1 MIKGGVFITGTD
13 TEVGKTW
20 VSCAMLSALK
30 TAGYPAFGVKP
41 VAAGAQQIQG
51 EWRNE
56 DALALQQYSDP
67 GIAYELVNP
76 CLLHAAVAPHIAAEW
91 EHTPISLAG
100 LEGHCRS
107 LLSERDGFA
116 LVEGAGGWRVPLND
130 QELLSD
136 LAIALGL
143 PVVMVVP
150 IRLGCLNHA
159 LLTAEAIRRD
169 GLRLGGWVA
178 NLVRSDYRP
187 SDALLA
193 SLMQR
198 LEAPCLGTLF
208 CLESTVGVTPTEA
221 EAAILAAQLDVPRLL
236 RAFGPMKKQS

>member
-20 VSCAMLSALK
+20 VACAMLSALK
-30 TAGYPAFGVKP
+30 TAGYSAFGVKP
-41 VAAGAQQIQG
+41 VAAGAIDIQG

-56 DALALQQYSDP
+56 DALALQQYSYPAID
-67 GIAYELVNP
+67 YTLVNP
-76 CLLHAAVAPHIAAEW
+76 CLLHTAIAPHIAAEW
-91 EHTPISLAG
+91 ERKPISLAG
-100 LEGHCRS
+100 LEKLCRA

-130 QELLSD
+130 NELLSD
-136 LAIALGL
+136 LARALGL

-159 LLTAEAIRRD
+159 LLTAESIRRD

-178 NLVRSDYRP
+178 NRVRSDYPP
-187 SDALLA
+187 SDALVA
-193 SLMQR
+193 SLTQR
-198 LEAPCLGTLF
+198 LEAPCLGKLF
-208 CLESTVGVTPTEA
+208 CLESTVGATPTEP
-221 EAAILAAQLDVPRLL
+221 ETAILAAQLDLPQLL
-236 RAFGPMKKQS
+236 QAFGPMKKQS